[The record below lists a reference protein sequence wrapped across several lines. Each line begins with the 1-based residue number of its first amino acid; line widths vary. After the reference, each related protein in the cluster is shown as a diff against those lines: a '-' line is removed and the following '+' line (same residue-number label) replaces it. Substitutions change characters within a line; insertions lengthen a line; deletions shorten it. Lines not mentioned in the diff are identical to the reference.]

1 MRLVSFDCKSRPEME
16 RYCREKVPV
25 AIANCASKPS
35 PYDGKYEL
43 LASPRKTSLERSER
57 VFNLPADLDAID
69 PDYAKT
75 VSLDEISV
83 LVPNQRVNVCVKVL
97 EVYGITEVTKKG
109 TWKSLEKQEVLVAD
123 HSDTIRLV
131 LWEKDVCRLEKGKSY
146 KLSSVNTRSFK
157 ERAYLSVSDCT
168 SITAIDDIGDVAE
181 QDPDEEHTLV
191 GDDTFTGDIVS
202 VTSVDVYK
210 SCMACSGK
218 VELNHS
224 GKLARCTKCHA
235 MQKAITGCVEAA
247 VARVVLQGKGGKAEL
262 RKVTIFQNV
271 LSTLVPDCKDKYD
284 EIPELLLSLP
294 EVSVGIKN
302 DIVIWAKASVENQ
315 SQ

>member
-1 MRLVSFDCKSRPEME
+1 MALWPRSPVKSGKKAPYSKYYTGKLTDGKNTMRLVSFDCKSRPEME
-16 RYCREKVPV
+16 RCCREKVPV
-25 AIANCASKPS
+25 AIANCALKPS

-75 VSLDEISV
+75 ISLDEISV
-83 LVPNQRVNVCVKVL
+83 LVPNQQVNVCVKVL

-191 GDDTFTGDIVS
+191 GDETFTGDVVS

-218 VELNHS
+218 GRVEPQWKACSLHQMSCDAESHYRMRRSCSRS
-224 GKLARCTKCHA
+224 GGVAGKRRKSRTTKSYNLSKRTIHTCS
-235 MQKAITGCVEAA
+235 
-247 VARVVLQGKGGKAEL
+247 RLQ
-262 RKVTIFQNV
+262 RQV
-271 LSTLVPDCKDKYD
+271 
-284 EIPELLLSLP
+284 
-294 EVSVGIKN
+294 
-302 DIVIWAKASVENQ
+302 
-315 SQ
+315 